1 MATWNLS
8 GHPNSCERQL
18 KSQGREAAILT
29 VPDRNQIKI
38 GSRVLIE
45 AKQNQ
50 GTGRL
55 IEGIVKEILTRA
67 ELHPHGMLVSL
78 EGGQIGRVKKMSKKQ
93 FEINLKDGI
102 SISDQLDFQI
112 THAPNTSKQSAVSS
126 FVDLHKKKMPK
137 TEDTQNEFKETFQY
151 DRKMANYA
159 GNKQAIESMKY
170 DGSVELAKAICS
182 FGNSYSGGFV
192 YLGVAKNGD
201 IVGLEDDRRFGNF
214 VDYDDEF
221 ANHIVTRLKELIR
234 DNIFIIDKI
243 KIVFRQVDDKT
254 VCLVQVLPAALPL
267 YLHRNKI
274 KEFYVR
280 GSAPRAERLDGLDQA
295 RYIQKRFPDLS

>member
-1 MATWNLS
+1 M
-8 GHPNSCERQL
+8 
-18 KSQGREAAILT
+18 T

-38 GSRVLIE
+38 GSQVLIE

-50 GTGRL
+50 STGRL
-55 IEGIVKEILTRA
+55 TEGIVKEILTRA
-67 ELHPHGMLVSL
+67 ELHSHGIMVSL
-78 EGGQIGRVKKMSKKQ
+78 EDGQTGRVKKMLKKQ
-93 FEINLKDGI
+93 FERNLEDGI
-102 SISDQLDFQI
+102 LISEQLDSQI
-112 THAPNTSKQSAVSS
+112 TLAPNTSRQSAVPR
-126 FVDLHKKKMPK
+126 FVDLHKKKIPK
-137 TEDTQNEFKETFQY
+137 IEDTQNEFKETFQY
-151 DRKMANYA
+151 DRKMANYI
-159 GNKQAIESMKY
+159 GNKQAIEHMKY

-201 IVGLEDDRRFGNF
+201 IAGLEDDRKFGNF

-221 ANHIVTRLKELIR
+221 ANHIVTRLKELIK
-234 DNIFIIDKI
+234 DNIFTIDKI

-254 VCLVQVLPAALPL
+254 VCLVQVLASALPL
-267 YLHRNKI
+267 YLHRNKN